1 MDIVDRSTRSR
12 MMGGIRGR
20 DTAPELL
27 VRRFLHKRG
36 FRYALHVGEL
46 PGRPDIVLS
55 RYRTVVLVHGCF
67 WHRHKGCRYAYTP
80 RSNRKFW
87 ESKFTGNVVRDAKNM
102 KALRALGWRVFTV
115 WECKADRP
123 EQLAA
128 IFKSLKRRGGR

>member
-12 MMGGIRGR
+12 MMGRIRGR

-87 ESKFTGNVVRDAKNM
+87 QSKFTGNVVRDAKNV
-102 KALRALGWRVFTV
+102 KALRALGWRVFIV
-115 WECKADRP
+115 WECRADRP
-123 EQLAA
+123 GQLAA